1 MASQSRVVRGQLP
14 ELTSLSPRALGR
26 ELNPDPLKL
35 RTSLYAE
42 ASVVTAKIGNRK
54 YECGRW
60 CRTLRFMLLM
70 PRAIVFSVPALV
82 CVCKCVCV
90 CVCERE
96 TRTVT
101 HW

>member
-54 YECGRW
+54 YECVHDFSRKMVQN
-60 CRTLRFMLLM
+60 F
-70 PRAIVFSVPALV
+70 AIHAADALV
-82 CVCKCVCV
+82 CVCV
-90 CVCERE
+90 CVC
-96 TRTVT
+96 VCV
-101 HW
+101 